1 MSLINSSQDSVSC
14 DRTSVLIVD
23 SCAVLRR
30 GLQAILNESKDF
42 TCVGEAVGYDGALK
56 AVRTLD
62 PQIAIVDTSLDER
75 SGLDLVQTLNR
86 EFPDLR
92 ILVFSM
98 HDEMIYA
105 EHAIR
110 AGAAG
115 YLMKGAS
122 PDELL
127 RALRQAREGEIAV
140 SDRMARRF
148 LAGFVGRK
156 KDTGAS
162 PMSRLSARELEV
174 LELIGRGMSTRRIAE
189 MLYISIK
196 TVETHRARI
205 KQKLQLDSALD
216 LVRIATQ
223 WMLGR
228 PAASLNSAATNGAAS
243 NGAAARSV

>member
-1 MSLINSSQDSVSC
+1 MSLLTINPSVASQ
-14 DRTSVLIVD
+14 RKTPVLIVD
-23 SCAVLRR
+23 SHAVFRL
-30 GLQAILNESKDF
+30 GLQHILKESNDF
-42 TCVGEAVGYDGALK
+42 ACVGEAGGYNEAIK
-56 AVRTLD
+56 AVRTFS
-62 PQIAIVDTSLDER
+62 PEVAIVDISLDER
-75 SGLDLVQTLNR
+75 SGLDLVQALSR

-92 ILVFSM
+92 VLVFAM
-98 HDEMIYA
+98 HDETIYA

-122 PDELL
+122 PEELV
-127 RALRQAREGEIAV
+127 RALRQARDGEIAV

-148 LAGFVGRK
+148 LAGFVGRNK
-156 KDTGAS
+156 GDAAT

-189 MLYISIK
+189 MLYISVK

-216 LVRIATQ
+216 LVRVATQ

-228 PAASLNSAATNGAAS
+228 PGESLNGVSATTN
-243 NGAAARSV
+243 